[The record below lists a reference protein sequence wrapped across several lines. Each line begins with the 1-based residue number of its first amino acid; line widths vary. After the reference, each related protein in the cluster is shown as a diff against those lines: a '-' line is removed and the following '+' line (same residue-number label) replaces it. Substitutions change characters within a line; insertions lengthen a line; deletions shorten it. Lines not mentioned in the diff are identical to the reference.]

1 MVRVARSAPAPRATR
16 RLRGRRA
23 GPRQQGRAG
32 VRRTNRR
39 ASRARKREGSI
50 AQLADAPPASRPG
63 SLFVVSTPIG
73 NLGDFTQRAVDVLNE
88 VAVVLAEDT
97 RHTRTL
103 LAHYDISTPM
113 QAYHEHNEA
122 RATPAVVA
130 RLQAG
135 DSVALVSD
143 AGTPLLSDPGGRLV
157 HAVAA
162 AGLRVVP
169 VPGPSALLA
178 ALVAG
183 ALPADRFTFYGFPP
197 RKGRERAALMAEVAA
212 LPHTAVLYEAPG
224 RIGDTLADLAAAAG
238 ADRPAAVA
246 RELTK
251 QFEEVRR
258 GTLGELAAYY
268 QATAAR
274 GEIVLLVGGRPA
286 PLAADDDILRPRA
299 QALREEG
306 FRPRDIVRMLVDEH
320 GASRN
325 QAYRL
330 AHDVAGPGEP
340 VPVEDEKEPDA

>member
-1 MVRVARSAPAPRATR
+1 MSEA
-16 RLRGRRA
+16 
-23 GPRQQGRAG
+23 GRAG
-32 VRRTNRR
+32 GLPAR
-39 ASRARKREGSI
+39 A
-50 AQLADAPPASRPG
+50 G

-73 NLGDFTQRAVDVLNE
+73 NLGDLSHRAVEVLGS

-97 RHTRTL
+97 RHSRTL
-103 LAHYDISTPM
+103 LSHYGIATPM

-122 RATPAVVA
+122 RATPAILA

-135 DSVALVSD
+135 ESMALVSD
-143 AGTPLLSDPGGRLV
+143 AGTPLLSDPGARLV
-157 HAVAA
+157 SAVAA

-178 ALVAG
+178 ALVAA

-197 RKGRERAALMAEVAA
+197 RKGRERTALLAEVAA

-224 RIGDTLADLAAAAG
+224 RVAETLANLAAVAG
-238 ADRPAAVA
+238 PERPAAVA

-268 QATAAR
+268 EATPAR

-286 PLAADDDILRPRA
+286 APPADDDSLRARA
-299 QALREEG
+299 LALRKEG
-306 FRPRDIVRMLVDEH
+306 FRPREIVRALIDDA

-330 AHDVAGPGEP
+330 AHEVAGPGEP
-340 VPVEDEKEPDA
+340 APSDDEEESDAP